1 MDILFMCLSLY
12 GDVVLYVDMDIY
24 ITHMSTDGP
33 VFYMIGLCPYIYIY
47 ISISISGPIYVKRAR
62 GSCIGEME
70 ALMTGVARGNR

>member
-12 GDVVLYVDMDIY
+12 GDVVLYVDMNIY
-24 ITHMSTDGP
+24 ITQMSTDSP
-33 VFYMIGLCPYIYIY
+33 VFYMIVSIS

-70 ALMTGVARGNR
+70 ALMTGVSRGNR